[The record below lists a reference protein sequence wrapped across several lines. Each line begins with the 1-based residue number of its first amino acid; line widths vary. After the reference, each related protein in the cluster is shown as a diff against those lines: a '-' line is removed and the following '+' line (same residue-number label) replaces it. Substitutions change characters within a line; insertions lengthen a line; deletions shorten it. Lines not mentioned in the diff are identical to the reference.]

1 MEVAGIRRDAAVEVE
16 WKGSMAT
23 NALILIVEDEPEIVS
38 IVTAYLEREG
48 FRTVSASEGQTA
60 LDLHRV
66 LKPDLVVL
74 DIGLP
79 RLDGWEV
86 LSALRRAGWTP
97 VVMLTAMDQD
107 LDKIQGLRLGADDY
121 VIKPF
126 NPVELVARVKA
137 VLRRSERPG
146 ISHSA
151 IRAGVLEVDFESHA
165 ASIVLR
171 SQRQELSL
179 TLTEFRL
186 LAHMAR
192 SPHRVFSRSELIDA
206 CLPDGV
212 ALERTLDSHLSNLRR
227 KLSDA
232 GAEGYVTNVR
242 GVGYRLGSSL

>member
-1 MEVAGIRRDAAVEVE
+1 
-16 WKGSMAT
+16 MAT
-23 NALILIVEDEPEIVS
+23 NALILIVEDEPEIIS

-48 FRTVSASEGQTA
+48 FRTVSAAEGQTA
-60 LDLHRV
+60 LDLHRI

-79 RLDGWEV
+79 RFDGWEV
-86 LSALRRAGWTP
+86 LSALRHTGWTP

-121 VIKPF
+121 VVKPF

-137 VLRRSERPG
+137 ILRRSERPG
-146 ISHSA
+146 IAHSA
-151 IRAGVLEVDFESHA
+151 LRAGVLEIDLESHA

-171 SQRQELSL
+171 GQRRELLL

-192 SPHRVFSRSELIDA
+192 SPQRVFSRSELIDA
-206 CLPDGV
+206 CLPDGI

-227 KLSDA
+227 KLVDA